1 MRLLHCSFSRSF
13 LIILNFQCHQLI
25 PDPRLLACRRKPEA
39 DLPERPH
46 PRELPPAFRKSDADM
61 NYGRFNV
68 MTGLTLLALAV
79 PIAGLAFAYFTY
91 GTLWGVTGGDY
102 GLVIHP

>member
-1 MRLLHCSFSRSF
+1 MQL
-13 LIILNFQCHQLI
+13 FQCV
-25 PDPRLLACRRKPEA
+25 PSTDPHTPSLLLACRKPEA

-68 MTGLTLLALAV
+68 MTGLTLLALVV

-91 GTLWGVTGGDY
+91 GNLWGVAGGDY